1 MYNLLRR
8 KFNIN
13 LDNFVREGF
22 KVKRKIKCLH
32 LGLEFLCISGQI
44 KLKKKK
50 LKKC

>member
-22 KVKRKIKCLH
+22 KVKRKIKCLP
-32 LGLEFLCISGQI
+32 LGLEFFSISGRI
-44 KLKKKK
+44 KL
-50 LKKC
+50 